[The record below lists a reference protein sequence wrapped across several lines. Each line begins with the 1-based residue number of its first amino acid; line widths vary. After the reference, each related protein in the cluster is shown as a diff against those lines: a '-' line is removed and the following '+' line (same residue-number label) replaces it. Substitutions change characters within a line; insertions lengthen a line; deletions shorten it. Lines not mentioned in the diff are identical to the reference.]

1 MGRWKK
7 PTHSQVVGAVAAIP
21 GLLFLTTRKFLPVSD
36 DCEHDGDCIN
46 VHARRKGKGTEST
59 SAVGRRWES
68 LSSEGELPAEN
79 SLNLSLSFV
88 QRRRPWL
95 SF

>member
-1 MGRWKK
+1 MPEASEGRRGLVMGRWKK

-46 VHARRKGKGTEST
+46 VHEGKERDREYNCGWTAMGDVIE
-59 SAVGRRWES
+59 
-68 LSSEGELPAEN
+68 
-79 SLNLSLSFV
+79 
-88 QRRRPWL
+88 
-95 SF
+95 